1 VRRQGYIVRHGSAK
15 HSRHRNKLLPH
26 LANGAHDMNLLDN
39 KICLVTGAARGVGAA
54 IATCFAS
61 AGATVIIS
69 DVIDEAGAEAATRIG
84 ASYRHLDVA
93 SDADWQAAA
102 EAIEAQHG
110 RLDVL
115 VNNAGLFMHGR
126 TEDADLPS
134 IAKLFDVNL
143 LGVVLGTQHAFRA
156 MKARPKDLP
165 LASIVNLSSVAGLK
179 GSQMASLYCLTKGGV
194 RLFSKSCAV
203 EAAHLG
209 YRIRVNSIHPGI
221 IDTDMARGV
230 ADGMRANGV
239 PPDTIDRAMAGAHPL
254 CRMGTADEVARG
266 IVFLASDDSA
276 FVTGTEL
283 VVDGGMT
290 AR

>member
-1 VRRQGYIVRHGSAK
+1 
-15 HSRHRNKLLPH
+15 
-26 LANGAHDMNLLDN
+26 MNRVDDR
-39 KICLVTGAARGVGAA
+39 IAIVTGAAGGIGTATCRLLAENGAQV
-54 IATCFAS
+54 IATDLKA
-61 AGATVIIS
+61 APG
-69 DVIDEAGAEAATRIG
+69 EALAA
-84 ASYRHLDVA
+84 
-93 SDADWQAAA
+93 
-102 EAIEAQHG
+102 AIEAAGGRIRYLRHDVTDDAQWGAVIESTLAAHG
-110 RLDVL
+110 RVDVL

-126 TEDADLPS
+126 TEDADAAA
-134 IAKLFDVNL
+134 IDRLFDVNL
-143 LGVVLGTQHAFRA
+143 KGVVLGTQHAFRA
-156 MKARPKDLP
+156 MKSRPRELP

-194 RLFSKSCAV
+194 RLFSKSCAI

-221 IDTDMARGV
+221 IDTEMAQGV
-230 ADGMRANGV
+230 AAGMRANGV
-239 PPDTIDRAMAGAHPL
+239 PPEQIDRMMAGAHPL
-254 CRMGTADEVARG
+254 GRMGLPEDVARG

>member
-1 VRRQGYIVRHGSAK
+1 
-15 HSRHRNKLLPH
+15 
-26 LANGAHDMNLLDN
+26 MNRCDGR
-39 KICLVTGAARGVGAA
+39 IAIVTGAAGGIGTATCRLLAQAGARVIATDLREAPGDRLGAA
-54 IATCFAS
+54 IDA
-61 AGATVIIS
+61 AGGAIRYLRH
-69 DVIDEAGAEAATRIG
+69 DVTDDAQWGAVLAETLAA
-84 ASYRHLDVA
+84 
-93 SDADWQAAA
+93 
-102 EAIEAQHG
+102 HG

-126 TEDADLPS
+126 MEDADAAS
-134 IAKLFDVNL
+134 IDRLFDVNL
-143 LGVVLGTQHAFRA
+143 KGVVLGTQHAFRA
-156 MKARPKDLP
+156 MKTRAKDLP

-194 RLFSKSCAV
+194 RLFSKSCAI

-221 IDTDMARGV
+221 IDTDMAQGV
-230 ADGMRANGV
+230 AAGMRANGV
-239 PPDTIDRAMAGAHPL
+239 PPDQIDRMMAGAHPL
-254 CRMGTADEVARG
+254 GRMGQAEDIARG
-266 IVFLASDDSA
+266 IVYLASDDAS

>member
-1 VRRQGYIVRHGSAK
+1 
-15 HSRHRNKLLPH
+15 
-26 LANGAHDMNLLDN
+26 MNRVDDR
-39 KICLVTGAARGVGAA
+39 IAIVTGAAGGIGTATCRLLAENGAQV
-54 IATCFAS
+54 IATDLKA
-61 AGATVIIS
+61 APG
-69 DVIDEAGAEAATRIG
+69 EALAA
-84 ASYRHLDVA
+84 
-93 SDADWQAAA
+93 
-102 EAIEAQHG
+102 AIEAAGGRIRYLRHDVTDDAQWGAVLEATLAAHG

-115 VNNAGLFMHGR
+115 VNNAGLFLHGR
-126 TEDADLPS
+126 TEDADAAS
-134 IAKLFDVNL
+134 IDRLFDVNL
-143 LGVVLGTQHAFRA
+143 KGVVLGTQHAFRA
-156 MKARPKDLP
+156 MKSRPRELP

-194 RLFSKSCAV
+194 RLFSKSCAI

-221 IDTDMARGV
+221 IDTEMAQGV
-230 ADGMRANGV
+230 AEGMRANGV
-239 PPDTIDRAMAGAHPL
+239 PPEQIDRMMAGAHPL
-254 CRMGTADEVARG
+254 GRMGLPADVARG

>member
-1 VRRQGYIVRHGSAK
+1 
-15 HSRHRNKLLPH
+15 
-26 LANGAHDMNLLDN
+26 MNRVDDR
-39 KICLVTGAARGVGAA
+39 IAIVTGAAGGIGTVTCRLLADGGAKVIATDLKAAPGEALAAA
-54 IATCFAS
+54 IDAAGGRIRYLRHDVTDDAQWGAVLEATL
-61 AGATVIIS
+61 
-69 DVIDEAGAEAATRIG
+69 AA
-84 ASYRHLDVA
+84 
-93 SDADWQAAA
+93 
-102 EAIEAQHG
+102 HG

-126 TEDADLPS
+126 TEDADAAS
-134 IAKLFDVNL
+134 IDRLFDVNL
-143 LGVVLGTQHAFRA
+143 KGVVLGTQHAFRA
-156 MKARPKDLP
+156 MKSRPRDLP

-194 RLFSKSCAV
+194 RLFSKSCAI

-221 IDTDMARGV
+221 IDTEMAQGV
-230 ADGMRANGV
+230 AAGMRANGV
-239 PPDTIDRAMAGAHPL
+239 PPEQIDRMMAGAHPL
-254 CRMGTADEVARG
+254 GRMGLPADVARG

>member
-1 VRRQGYIVRHGSAK
+1 
-15 HSRHRNKLLPH
+15 
-26 LANGAHDMNLLDN
+26 MNRVDDR
-39 KICLVTGAARGVGAA
+39 IAIVTGAAGGIGTATCRLLADGGAKVIATDLKAAPGEALAAA
-54 IATCFAS
+54 IDAAGGRIRYLRHDVTDDAQWGAVLEATL
-61 AGATVIIS
+61 
-69 DVIDEAGAEAATRIG
+69 AA
-84 ASYRHLDVA
+84 
-93 SDADWQAAA
+93 
-102 EAIEAQHG
+102 HG

-126 TEDADLPS
+126 TEDADAAS
-134 IAKLFDVNL
+134 IDRLFDVNL
-143 LGVVLGTQHAFRA
+143 KGVVLGTQHAFRA
-156 MKARPKDLP
+156 MKSRPRDLP

-194 RLFSKSCAV
+194 RLFSKSCAI

-221 IDTDMARGV
+221 IDTEMAQGV
-230 ADGMRANGV
+230 AAGMRANGV
-239 PPDTIDRAMAGAHPL
+239 PPEQIDRMMAGAHPL
-254 CRMGTADEVARG
+254 GRMGLPADVARG

>member
-1 VRRQGYIVRHGSAK
+1 
-15 HSRHRNKLLPH
+15 
-26 LANGAHDMNLLDN
+26 MNRVDER
-39 KICLVTGAARGVGAA
+39 IAIVTGAAGGIGTATCRLLAENGAQV
-54 IATCFAS
+54 IATDLKA
-61 AGATVIIS
+61 APGEALAT
-69 DVIDEAGAEAATRIG
+69 
-84 ASYRHLDVA
+84 
-93 SDADWQAAA
+93 
-102 EAIEAQHG
+102 AIEAAGGRIRYLRHDVTDDAQWGAVLEATLAAHG

-115 VNNAGLFMHGR
+115 VNNAGLFLHGR
-126 TEDADLPS
+126 TEDADAAA
-134 IAKLFDVNL
+134 IDRLFDVNL
-143 LGVVLGTQHAFRA
+143 KGVVLGTQHAFRA
-156 MKARPKDLP
+156 MKSRPRELP

-194 RLFSKSCAV
+194 RLFSKSCAI

-221 IDTDMARGV
+221 IDTEMAQGV
-230 ADGMRANGV
+230 AEGMRANGV
-239 PPDTIDRAMAGAHPL
+239 PPEQIDRTMAGAHPL
-254 CRMGTADEVARG
+254 GRMGLPADVARG

>member
-1 VRRQGYIVRHGSAK
+1 
-15 HSRHRNKLLPH
+15 
-26 LANGAHDMNLLDN
+26 MNRVDDR
-39 KICLVTGAARGVGAA
+39 IALVTGAAGG
-54 IATCFAS
+54 IGTATCAML
-61 AGATVIIS
+61 AENGATVVAT
-69 DVIDEAGAEAATRIG
+69 DLHAAPSERLET
-84 ASYRHLDVA
+84 
-93 SDADWQAAA
+93 
-102 EAIEAQHG
+102 AIEASEGRIRYLRHDVTDDAQWAAVFADALAAHG
-110 RLDVL
+110 RVDVL

-126 TEDADLPS
+126 TEDADLAS
-134 IAKLFDVNL
+134 IARLFDVNL

-194 RLFSKSCAV
+194 RLFSKSCAI

-230 ADGMRANGV
+230 AAGLRANGV
-239 PPDTIDRAMAGAHPL
+239 PPEQVGRAMAGAHPL
-254 CRMGTADEVARG
+254 GRMGTAEDVARG

>member
-1 VRRQGYIVRHGSAK
+1 
-15 HSRHRNKLLPH
+15 
-26 LANGAHDMNLLDN
+26 MNRVDDR
-39 KICLVTGAARGVGAA
+39 IAIVTGAAGGIGTATCRLLAEGGARVIATDLREAPGERLAAA
-54 IATCFAS
+54 IDAAGGRIRYLRHDVTDDAQWREVLDATL
-61 AGATVIIS
+61 
-69 DVIDEAGAEAATRIG
+69 AA
-84 ASYRHLDVA
+84 
-93 SDADWQAAA
+93 
-102 EAIEAQHG
+102 HG

-115 VNNAGLFMHGR
+115 VNNAGLFLHGR
-126 TEDADLPS
+126 TEDADLAS
-134 IAKLFDVNL
+134 IARLFDVNL

-221 IDTDMARGV
+221 IDTEMARGV

-239 PPDTIDRAMAGAHPL
+239 PAEQVERAMAGAHPL
-254 CRMGTADEVARG
+254 GRMGTAAEVARG
-266 IVFLASDDSA
+266 IVFLASDDAA

>member
-1 VRRQGYIVRHGSAK
+1 
-15 HSRHRNKLLPH
+15 
-26 LANGAHDMNLLDN
+26 MNRVDGR
-39 KICLVTGAARGVGAA
+39 IALVTGAAGGLGTATCRLLAEGGARVIATDLREAPSAGLAAA
-54 IATCFAS
+54 IDASGGAIRYLRHDVTDDAQWGAVLEATL
-61 AGATVIIS
+61 
-69 DVIDEAGAEAATRIG
+69 AA
-84 ASYRHLDVA
+84 
-93 SDADWQAAA
+93 
-102 EAIEAQHG
+102 HG

-126 TEDADLPS
+126 TEDADLRS

-143 LGVVLGTQHAFRA
+143 LGVVLGTQHALRA

-194 RLFSKSCAV
+194 RLFSKSCAI

-239 PPDTIDRAMAGAHPL
+239 PAEQVSRAMAGAHPL
-254 CRMGTADEVARG
+254 GRMGEAEDVARG
-266 IVFLASDDSA
+266 ILFLASDDSA

>member
-1 VRRQGYIVRHGSAK
+1 
-15 HSRHRNKLLPH
+15 
-26 LANGAHDMNLLDN
+26 MNRVDER
-39 KICLVTGAARGVGAA
+39 IAIVTGAAGGIGTATCRLLAENGAQV
-54 IATCFAS
+54 IATDLKA
-61 AGATVIIS
+61 APG
-69 DVIDEAGAEAATRIG
+69 EALAA
-84 ASYRHLDVA
+84 
-93 SDADWQAAA
+93 
-102 EAIEAQHG
+102 AIEAAGGRIRYLRHDVTDDAQWGAVLEATLAAHG

-115 VNNAGLFMHGR
+115 VNNAGLFLHGR
-126 TEDADLPS
+126 TEDADAAA
-134 IAKLFDVNL
+134 IDRLFDVNL
-143 LGVVLGTQHAFRA
+143 KGVVLGTQHAFRA
-156 MKARPKDLP
+156 MKSRPRELP

-194 RLFSKSCAV
+194 RLFSKSCAI

-221 IDTDMARGV
+221 IDTEMAQGV
-230 ADGMRANGV
+230 AEGMRANGV
-239 PPDTIDRAMAGAHPL
+239 PPEQIDRTMAGAHPL
-254 CRMGTADEVARG
+254 GRMGLPADVARG

>member
-69 DVIDEAGAEAATRIG
+69 DVIDEAGSEAATRIG

-115 VNNAGLFMHGR
+115 VNNAAILHMGNIDHTR
-126 TEDADLPS
+126 PEDMLR
-134 IAKLFDVNL
+134 LFDVNAVGAYRGIRTFAPL
-143 LGVVLGTQHAFRA
+143 MRRNGGGSIINIGSIDSLHGHNGLTAYCSSKWAMRGITKSAALELGRDG
-156 MKARPKDLP
+156 
-165 LASIVNLSSVAGLK
+165 
-179 GSQMASLYCLTKGGV
+179 
-194 RLFSKSCAV
+194 
-203 EAAHLG
+203 
-209 YRIRVNSIHPGI
+209 IRVNMVCPSSGNPGMFAPWSKELGAAAGEI
-221 IDTDMARGV
+221 QHYIA
-230 ADGMRANGV
+230 
-239 PPDTIDRAMAGAHPL
+239 DRAIPRGGEL
-254 CRMGTADEVARG
+254 GEVANAAL
-266 IVFLASDDSA
+266 FLASALSSYCSGID
-276 FVTGTEL
+276 L
-283 VVDGGMT
+283 PVDGGFT
-290 AR
+290 AGCFTPSFNAM

>member
-1 VRRQGYIVRHGSAK
+1 
-15 HSRHRNKLLPH
+15 
-26 LANGAHDMNLLDN
+26 MNRVDDR
-39 KICLVTGAARGVGAA
+39 IAIVTGAAGGIGTATCRLLADGGARVIATDVKAAPGEALAAA
-54 IATCFAS
+54 IDAAGGRIRYLRHDVTDDAQWGAVLEATL
-61 AGATVIIS
+61 
-69 DVIDEAGAEAATRIG
+69 AA
-84 ASYRHLDVA
+84 
-93 SDADWQAAA
+93 
-102 EAIEAQHG
+102 HG

-115 VNNAGLFMHGR
+115 VNNAGLFLHGR
-126 TEDADLPS
+126 TEDADAAS
-134 IAKLFDVNL
+134 IDRLFDVNL
-143 LGVVLGTQHAFRA
+143 KGVVLGTQHAFRA
-156 MKARPKDLP
+156 MKSRPRDLP

-194 RLFSKSCAV
+194 RLFSKSCAI

-221 IDTDMARGV
+221 IDTEMAQGV
-230 ADGMRANGV
+230 AAGMRANGV
-239 PPDTIDRAMAGAHPL
+239 PPEQIDRMMAGAHPL
-254 CRMGTADEVARG
+254 GRMGLPADVARG

>member
-1 VRRQGYIVRHGSAK
+1 
-15 HSRHRNKLLPH
+15 
-26 LANGAHDMNLLDN
+26 MNRVDDR
-39 KICLVTGAARGVGAA
+39 IAIVTGAAGGIGTATCRLLAENGAQVIATDLKAAPGEALAAA
-54 IATCFAS
+54 IDAAGGRIRYLRHDVTDDAQWGAVLEATL
-61 AGATVIIS
+61 
-69 DVIDEAGAEAATRIG
+69 AA
-84 ASYRHLDVA
+84 
-93 SDADWQAAA
+93 
-102 EAIEAQHG
+102 HG

-126 TEDADLPS
+126 TEDADAAS
-134 IAKLFDVNL
+134 IDRLFDVNL
-143 LGVVLGTQHAFRA
+143 KGVVLGTQHAFRA
-156 MKARPKDLP
+156 MKSRPRDLP

-194 RLFSKSCAV
+194 RLFSKSCAI

-221 IDTDMARGV
+221 IDTEMAQGV
-230 ADGMRANGV
+230 AAGMRANGV
-239 PPDTIDRAMAGAHPL
+239 PPEQIDRMMAGAHPL
-254 CRMGTADEVARG
+254 GRMGLPADVARG

>member
-1 VRRQGYIVRHGSAK
+1 
-15 HSRHRNKLLPH
+15 
-26 LANGAHDMNLLDN
+26 MNRVDDR
-39 KICLVTGAARGVGAA
+39 IAIVTGAAGGIGTATCRLLAEGGARVIATDLREAPGERLAAA
-54 IATCFAS
+54 IDAAGGRIRYLRHDVTDDAQWRAVVDATL
-61 AGATVIIS
+61 
-69 DVIDEAGAEAATRIG
+69 AA
-84 ASYRHLDVA
+84 
-93 SDADWQAAA
+93 
-102 EAIEAQHG
+102 HG

-115 VNNAGLFMHGR
+115 VNNAGLFLHGR
-126 TEDADLPS
+126 TEDADRAS
-134 IAKLFDVNL
+134 IGRLFDVNL
-143 LGVVLGTQHAFRA
+143 LGVVLGTQHAFRT
-156 MKARPKDLP
+156 MKTRPKDLP

-221 IDTDMARGV
+221 IDTEMARGV
-230 ADGMRANGV
+230 AEGMRSNGV
-239 PPDTIDRAMAGAHPL
+239 PAEQVERAMAGAHPL
-254 CRMGTADEVARG
+254 GRMGTAEEVARG

>member
-1 VRRQGYIVRHGSAK
+1 
-15 HSRHRNKLLPH
+15 
-26 LANGAHDMNLLDN
+26 MNRVDER
-39 KICLVTGAARGVGAA
+39 IAIVTGAAGGIGTATCRLLADGGARVIATDVKAAPGEALAAA
-54 IATCFAS
+54 IDAAGGRIRYLRHDVTDDAQWGAVLEATL
-61 AGATVIIS
+61 
-69 DVIDEAGAEAATRIG
+69 AA
-84 ASYRHLDVA
+84 
-93 SDADWQAAA
+93 
-102 EAIEAQHG
+102 HG

-115 VNNAGLFMHGR
+115 VNNAGLFLHGR
-126 TEDADLPS
+126 TEDADAAS
-134 IAKLFDVNL
+134 IDRLFDVNL
-143 LGVVLGTQHAFRA
+143 KGVVLGTQHAFRA
-156 MKARPKDLP
+156 MKSRPRDLP

-194 RLFSKSCAV
+194 RLFSKSCAI

-221 IDTDMARGV
+221 IDTEMAQGV
-230 ADGMRANGV
+230 AAGMRANGV
-239 PPDTIDRAMAGAHPL
+239 PPEQIDRMMAGAHPL
-254 CRMGTADEVARG
+254 GRMGLPADVARG

>member
-1 VRRQGYIVRHGSAK
+1 
-15 HSRHRNKLLPH
+15 
-26 LANGAHDMNLLDN
+26 MNRVDDR
-39 KICLVTGAARGVGAA
+39 IAIVTGAAGGIGTATCRLLAENGAQV
-54 IATCFAS
+54 IATDLKA
-61 AGATVIIS
+61 APG
-69 DVIDEAGAEAATRIG
+69 EALAA
-84 ASYRHLDVA
+84 
-93 SDADWQAAA
+93 
-102 EAIEAQHG
+102 AIEAAGGRIRYLRHDVTDDAQWGAVLEATLAAHG

-115 VNNAGLFMHGR
+115 VNNAGLFLHGR
-126 TEDADLPS
+126 TEDADAAS
-134 IAKLFDVNL
+134 IDRLFDVNL
-143 LGVVLGTQHAFRA
+143 KGVVLGTQHAFRA
-156 MKARPKDLP
+156 MKSRPPELP

-194 RLFSKSCAV
+194 RLFSKSCAI

-221 IDTDMARGV
+221 IDTEMAQGV
-230 ADGMRANGV
+230 AEGMRANGV
-239 PPDTIDRAMAGAHPL
+239 PPEQIDRTMAGAHPL
-254 CRMGTADEVARG
+254 GRMGLPADVARG

>member
-1 VRRQGYIVRHGSAK
+1 
-15 HSRHRNKLLPH
+15 
-26 LANGAHDMNLLDN
+26 MNRVDGR
-39 KICLVTGAARGVGAA
+39 IALVTGAAGGIGTATCRLLAENGAQV
-54 IATCFAS
+54 IATDLKA
-61 AGATVIIS
+61 APG
-69 DVIDEAGAEAATRIG
+69 EALAA
-84 ASYRHLDVA
+84 
-93 SDADWQAAA
+93 
-102 EAIEAQHG
+102 AIEAAGGRIRYLRHDVTDDAQWGAVLEATLAAHG

-115 VNNAGLFMHGR
+115 VNNAGLFLHGR
-126 TEDADLPS
+126 TEDADAAA
-134 IAKLFDVNL
+134 IDRLFDVNL
-143 LGVVLGTQHAFRA
+143 KGVVLGTQHAFRA
-156 MKARPKDLP
+156 MKSRPRELP

-194 RLFSKSCAV
+194 RLFSKSCAI

-221 IDTDMARGV
+221 IDTEMAQGV
-230 ADGMRANGV
+230 AEGMRANGV
-239 PPDTIDRAMAGAHPL
+239 PPEQIDRTMAGAHPL
-254 CRMGTADEVARG
+254 GRMGLPADVARG

>member
-1 VRRQGYIVRHGSAK
+1 
-15 HSRHRNKLLPH
+15 
-26 LANGAHDMNLLDN
+26 MNRVDGR
-39 KICLVTGAARGVGAA
+39 IAIVTGAAGGIGTATCRQLAEGGAHV
-54 IATCFAS
+54 IATDLREAP
-61 AGATVIIS
+61 GAPL
-69 DVIDEAGAEAATRIG
+69 AA
-84 ASYRHLDVA
+84 
-93 SDADWQAAA
+93 
-102 EAIEAQHG
+102 AIEAAGGRIRYLRHDVTDDAQWGALLEETLADHG

-115 VNNAGLFMHGR
+115 VNNAGLFLHGR
-126 TEDADLPS
+126 TEDADRVS
-134 IAKLFDVNL
+134 IGRLFDVNL

-156 MKARPKDLP
+156 MKARPKELP

-221 IDTDMARGV
+221 IDTEMARGV

-239 PPDTIDRAMAGAHPL
+239 PAEQVERAMAGAHPL
-254 CRMGTADEVARG
+254 GRMGTAEEVARG

>member
-1 VRRQGYIVRHGSAK
+1 
-15 HSRHRNKLLPH
+15 
-26 LANGAHDMNLLDN
+26 MNRVDDR
-39 KICLVTGAARGVGAA
+39 IALVTGAAGGIGTATCRLLADGGAKVIATDLKAAPGEALAAA
-54 IATCFAS
+54 IDAAGGRIRYQRHDVTDDAQWGAVLEATL
-61 AGATVIIS
+61 
-69 DVIDEAGAEAATRIG
+69 AA
-84 ASYRHLDVA
+84 
-93 SDADWQAAA
+93 
-102 EAIEAQHG
+102 HG

-126 TEDADLPS
+126 TEDADAAS
-134 IAKLFDVNL
+134 IDRLFDVNL
-143 LGVVLGTQHAFRA
+143 KGVVLGTQHAFRA
-156 MKARPKDLP
+156 MKSRSRDLP

-194 RLFSKSCAV
+194 RLFSKSCAI

-221 IDTDMARGV
+221 IDTEMAQGV
-230 ADGMRANGV
+230 AAGMRANGV
-239 PPDTIDRAMAGAHPL
+239 PPEQIDRMMAGAHPL
-254 CRMGTADEVARG
+254 GRMGLPADVARG
-266 IVFLASDDSA
+266 VVFLASDDSA

>member
-1 VRRQGYIVRHGSAK
+1 
-15 HSRHRNKLLPH
+15 
-26 LANGAHDMNLLDN
+26 M
-39 KICLVTGAARGVGAA
+39 
-54 IATCFAS
+54 IATDLKA
-61 AGATVIIS
+61 APG
-69 DVIDEAGAEAATRIG
+69 EALAA
-84 ASYRHLDVA
+84 
-93 SDADWQAAA
+93 
-102 EAIEAQHG
+102 AIEAAGGRIRYLRHDVTDDAQWGAVIESTLAAHG
-110 RLDVL
+110 RVDVL

-126 TEDADLPS
+126 TEDADAAA
-134 IAKLFDVNL
+134 IDRLFDVNL
-143 LGVVLGTQHAFRA
+143 KGVVLGTQHAFRA
-156 MKARPKDLP
+156 MKSRPRELP

-194 RLFSKSCAV
+194 RLFSKSCAI

-221 IDTDMARGV
+221 IDTEMAQGV
-230 ADGMRANGV
+230 AAGMRANGV
-239 PPDTIDRAMAGAHPL
+239 PPEQIDRMMAGAHPL
-254 CRMGTADEVARG
+254 GRMGLPEDVARG